1 MTKATSLLHY
11 SIFSVH
17 SFSLNPGNTKPS
29 ATTSGLF
36 TNMPFVARSCSC
48 SSSPMSGSLSF
59 SFISLYSMPLVL
71 KNFLRGSS
79 LRVYQLLSSS
89 YVGFSSF
96 IWVQA
101 NFAPTE
107 TLSHFISSSYKLN
120 ISLQIF
126 FPHSVLKILSYACC
140 AASLDRL
147 SSIIFT
153 RKSAS
158 TSI

>member
-1 MTKATSLLHY
+1 MTY
-11 SIFSVH
+11 FSAH
-17 SFSLNPGNTKPS
+17 SFSLKPVS
-29 ATTSGLF
+29 ITSSPTMSGLF
-36 TNMPFVARSCSC
+36 TSIPFVARSLNC
-48 SSSPMSGSLSF
+48 SSSLISRSLSF
-59 SFISLYSMPLVL
+59 NCISLYNMPLVL
-71 KNFLRGSS
+71 KNFLRGSPP
-79 LRVYQLLSSS
+79 RVYQLLSSS

-96 IWVQA
+96 MWVQA
-101 NFAPTE
+101 NFTPTE
-107 TLSHFISSSYKLN
+107 ALSHFIASNYKLN

>member
-1 MTKATSLLHY
+1 MSHRWSWGDLFFFIKRITIESVFQFLCPFFFLKAGQYH
-11 SIFSVH
+11 IH
-17 SFSLNPGNTKPS
+17 
-29 ATTSGLF
+29 A
-36 TNMPFVARSCSC
+36 AC
-48 SSSPMSGSLSF
+48 
-59 SFISLYSMPLVL
+59 IE
-71 KNFLRGSS
+71 NFLRGSP

-96 IWVQA
+96 MWVQA
-101 NFAPTE
+101 NFTPTE
-107 TLSHFISSSYKLN
+107 ALSHFIASNYKLN